1 MSMKNCIY
9 LDVLFLRIFFMNLL
23 CIISYGML
31 FSKTIKW
38 KNVLLAVLAGTTG
51 NLVVFFFGVNV
62 CGLSVLFAWLM
73 CFFAYGKGK
82 IKLEKEGPLF
92 LIFIAM
98 CMEGSIRWIGTFHG
112 VWIVPLICRLI
123 GREKQRKEQ
132 EMEVILSFKGRQKR
146 LMGFYDSGNR
156 LMEPLTGK
164 MVHIAN
170 YEDVAELLP
179 ECYRQEVEAYFNTGV
194 LNSTKVTELQMYE
207 FTFLSYHSIGKEN
220 GQLLGIRMDSAQF
233 IGCAGKKTEDRVIIG
248 LTKQRLFVRGQDRI
262 IVNGRMEL

>member
-1 MSMKNCIY
+1 MEYYIY

-23 CIISYGML
+23 CLISFGLL
-31 FSKTIKW
+31 FSKHYRW
-38 KNVLLAVLAGTTG
+38 KNVLLAAFLGTTG
-51 NLVVFFFGVNV
+51 NVFVIFCRISVW
-62 CGLSVLFAWLM
+62 GLSVFLAYLM
-73 CFFAYGKGK
+73 YLCICRKEQCRK
-82 IKLEKEGPLF
+82 EKRGPLF

-98 CMEGSIRWIGTFHG
+98 CMEGSIRWTGTFHG
-112 VWIVPLICRLI
+112 VWIVPLVCRLI
-123 GREKQRKEQ
+123 GKEKQRKEQ

-156 LMEPLTGK
+156 LEEPLTGK

-170 YEDVAELLP
+170 YEEVADLLP
-179 ECYRQEVEAYFNTGV
+179 ECYRQEAEAYFETGI
-194 LNSTKVTELQMYE
+194 LNSTKVTDLQMYE

-233 IGCAGKKTEDRVIIG
+233 IGYAGKKTEDRVVIG